1 MSDHKKQIAEEILF
15 SFEEQLE
22 WLICF
27 EKAFQDDTLGITQIY
42 KWFSHF
48 KKGDMLAENQPQS
61 GRASESGNDISSKI
75 FSQAINED
83 G

>member
-22 WLICF
+22 WPICF
-27 EKAFQDDTLGITQIY
+27 GKAFQDDALGVTQIY

-48 KKGDMLAENQPQS
+48 KERRHVG
-61 GRASESGNDISSKI
+61 
-75 FSQAINED
+75 
-83 G
+83 